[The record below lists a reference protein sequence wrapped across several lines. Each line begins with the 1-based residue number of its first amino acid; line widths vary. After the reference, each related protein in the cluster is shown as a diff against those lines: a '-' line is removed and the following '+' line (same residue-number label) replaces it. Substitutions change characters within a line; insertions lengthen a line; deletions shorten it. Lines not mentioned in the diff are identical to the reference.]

1 MLVGEH
7 MKNNKHKMTFLKD
20 YTPPPFLIESAD
32 LQFILDPNETE
43 VRAKLQIKRNPLFH
57 GAGLLDPSSPGIQLG
72 GITLDGV
79 NLSLQTIKLN
89 DQPLPATA
97 YQITPEHLTILQVP
111 DNFILETTVK
121 INPEQNFT
129 CTGLYL
135 TSGNFCTQN
144 EPCGFRR
151 LTYFIDRPDI
161 PTKFTATIIAD
172 KTDYPV
178 LLSNGN
184 LIATSDLPNN
194 QHSATWQDPFP
205 KSAYLFALVAGKYA
219 WIEDHYTTI
228 SGRKITLRIFA
239 DAKFLEQCRHAMFS
253 LKQAMAW
260 DEQNFGLEYDLDIY
274 QIVAVNDFNFGAM
287 ENKSLNVFNT
297 SVLLASQ
304 DTCTDADFNKV
315 TAVIAHEYFHNWT
328 GNRVTCRDWFQIGL
342 KEGLTTL
349 REQLFMEDTYGLAIN
364 RINSI
369 KTIRTRQ
376 FAEDLGPLSHPIR
389 LQSYITSNNFYTVTV
404 YNKSAEVARMLSTI
418 FGRATFQQIMKEF
431 LRKFDG
437 QAVTIEDFLQTAAQ
451 VTKTDLEQFKLW
463 YDQAGTPTLII
474 NADFTADKNY
484 ILKIKQKYRE
494 GKKDLYI
501 PLSISLIEQ
510 NGTNTPTKTLIIDK
524 NEQEFSFPNFTTK
537 PIPSLARNFSAPIK
551 IEYSYTDDELLLLMC
566 HDQDPINA
574 WDASQQLMT
583 NIVQR
588 LCDNVRAKKP
598 SALPPILTH
607 AFKTITNDPK
617 IDPALTAQML
627 QLPTENYLHEA
638 LPQADIETI
647 HHVSEFL
654 KLELAKELKT
664 ELLACYKDNDG
675 VKPYSLDA
683 ISIGQR
689 SLKNLCLQYLMH
701 LNTPEIFDLCL
712 KQLEHADNM
721 TDILASLTALANSNY
736 PKREQILEEYYQKW
750 HDQPDLVD
758 KWLAL
763 HAVIKLPGTLEL
775 IQNLIQQPRFNIKNP
790 NKVYALIRAFCEH
803 NHINFHAENGAGYKF
818 LADQVLVIDKF
829 NPHLAAAITA
839 PLTRGYKLD
848 KTRKLLLQ
856 QQLMRINKE
865 PTLSKNVYEIINKA
879 INEG

>member
-1 MLVGEH
+1 MLVGEC
-7 MKNNKHKMTFLKD
+7 MKKNKHELTFLKD
-20 YTPPPFLIESAD
+20 YTPPLFLIESAN
-32 LQFILDPNETE
+32 LQFLLDPKET
-43 VRAKLQIKRNPLFH
+43 VVTAKLQIKRNPL
-57 GAGLLDPSSPGIQLG
+57 AKTNTAS
-72 GITLDGV
+72 ITLDGV
-79 NLSLQTIKLN
+79 NLNLQTIKLN
-89 DQPLPATA
+89 EQSLPAA
-97 YQITPEHLTILQVP
+97 SYQVTPEHLTILQVP

-144 EPCGFRR
+144 EPCGFRH

-172 KTDYPV
+172 KTNYPV

-184 LIATSDLPNN
+184 LIAKSDLPNN

-219 WIEDHYTTI
+219 WIEDFHITA

-239 DAKFLEQCRHAMFS
+239 DAKFLEQCQHAMFS
-253 LKQAMAW
+253 LKQAMTW
-260 DEQNFGLEYDLDIY
+260 DEQKFGLEYDLDIY

-304 DTCTDADFNKV
+304 NTSTDTDFNKV

-376 FAEDLGPLSHPIR
+376 FAEDFGPLSHPIR

-404 YNKSAEVARMLSTI
+404 YNKSAEVARMLCTI
-418 FGRATFQQIMKEF
+418 FSREIFQQIMKEF

-451 VTKTDLEQFKLW
+451 VTQTDLEHFKLW
-463 YDQAGTPTLII
+463 YDQAGTPTLIVS
-474 NADFTADKNY
+474 DKFTANKAY
-484 ILKIKQKYRE
+484 TLKVKQKDRKD
-494 GKKDLYI
+494 KKDLYI
-501 PLSISLIEQ
+501 PLSISLIDQ
-510 NGTNTPTKTLIIDK
+510 NGVNTPTKTLIIDK
-524 NEQEFSFPNFTTK
+524 NEQEFSFSNFTTK

-551 IEYSYTDDELLLLMC
+551 IEYPYTDDELLLLMC

-583 NIVQR
+583 NIVLR
-588 LCDNVRAKKP
+588 LYDNIHAKQTCI
-598 SALPPILTH
+598 LPPILTH
-607 AFKTITNDPK
+607 AFKTIINDSR
-617 IDPALTAQML
+617 IDPALAAQML

-638 LPQADIETI
+638 LPQAAIETI
-647 HHVSEFL
+647 HHISEFL
-654 KLELAKELKT
+654 KLELAGKLKP
-664 ELLACYKDNDG
+664 ELLACYNNNDG
-675 VKPYSLDA
+675 IKPYSLDA
-683 ISIGQR
+683 ISIGKR
-689 SLKNLCLQYLMH
+689 SLKNLCLHYLMH

-712 KQLEHADNM
+712 KHLEDADNL
-721 TDILASLTALANSNY
+721 TDILASLTAFANSNY

-750 HDQPDLVD
+750 QDQPDLVD
-758 KWLAL
+758 EWLAL
-763 HAVIKLPGTLEL
+763 HATIKLPGTLER
-775 IQNLIQQPRFNIKNP
+775 IQNLIQQSRFNIKNP
-790 NKVYALIRAFCEH
+790 NKVYALIRAFCEN

-818 LADQVLVIDKF
+818 LANQVLAIDKF
-829 NPHLAAAITA
+829 NPHLAAAIAA

-856 QQLMRINKE
+856 QQLIRINKE
-865 PTLSKNVYEIINKA
+865 STLSKNVYEIINKA

>member
-1 MLVGEH
+1 MLMGEY
-7 MKNNKHKMTFLKD
+7 MKNNKHEMTFLKD
-20 YTPPPFLIESAD
+20 YTPPRFLIESAD
-32 LQFILDPNETE
+32 LQFILDLKET
-43 VRAKLQIKRNPLFH
+43 VVTAKLQIKRNPLFH
-57 GAGLLDPSSPGIQLG
+57 GSGLLDPSSLG
-72 GITLDGV
+72 TITLDGV
-79 NLSLQTIKLN
+79 NLKLQTIKLN
-89 DQPLPATA
+89 EQPLPATA
-97 YQITPEHLTILQVP
+97 YQITPEYLTIFQVP
-111 DNFILETTVK
+111 NDFILETTVK

-172 KTDYPV
+172 KTNYPV

-184 LIATSDLPNN
+184 LIAKSDLPNN
-194 QHSATWQDPFP
+194 QHSVTWQDPFP

-219 WIEDHYTTI
+219 WIEDHYTTA

-239 DAKFLEQCRHAMFS
+239 DAKQLEQCHHAMFS

-260 DEQNFGLEYDLDIY
+260 DEQKFGLEYDLDIY

-304 DTCTDADFNKV
+304 NTSTDADFNKV

-376 FAEDLGPLSHPIR
+376 FAEDFGPLSHPIR

-418 FGRATFQQIMKEF
+418 FGRATFQQIIKEF
-431 LRKFDG
+431 LHKFDG

-451 VTKTDLEQFKLW
+451 VAKTDLEQFKLW
-463 YDQAGTPTLII
+463 YDQAGTPTLIVS
-474 NADFTADKNY
+474 DKFTANKTY
-484 ILKIKQKYRE
+484 TLKVKQKYRE
-494 GKKDLYI
+494 SKRDLYI
-501 PLSISLIEQ
+501 PLSIGLIEQ

-524 NEQEFSFPNFTTK
+524 NEQEFSFSNFATK

-566 HDQDPINA
+566 HDQDSINA

-588 LCDNVRAKKP
+588 LCDNIRTKQP
-598 SALPPILTH
+598 CALPPILTH
-607 AFKTITNDPK
+607 AFKTIINNHK
-617 IDPALTAQML
+617 IYPELAAQML

-638 LPQADIETI
+638 LPLADIETI

-664 ELLACYKDNDG
+664 ELLTCYKDNDG
-675 VKPYSLDA
+675 IKPYSLDA
-683 ISIGQR
+683 ISIGKR

-701 LNTPEIFDLCL
+701 LNTPEIFALCL

-721 TDILASLTALANSNY
+721 SDILASLTALANSNY
-736 PKREQILEEYYQKW
+736 SKREQVLEEYYQKW
-750 HDQPDLVD
+750 QHQPDLVD

-763 HAVIKLPGTLEL
+763 HAVIKLSGTLER
-775 IQNLIQQPRFNIKNP
+775 IQNLIQEPRFNIKNP
-790 NKVYALIRAFCEH
+790 NKVYSLIRAFCEN

-818 LADQVLVIDKF
+818 LTDQVLAIDKF
-829 NPHLAAAITA
+829 NPHLAAAIVA

-848 KTRKLLLQ
+848 KARRLLLQ
-856 QQLMRINKE
+856 QQLLRINKE